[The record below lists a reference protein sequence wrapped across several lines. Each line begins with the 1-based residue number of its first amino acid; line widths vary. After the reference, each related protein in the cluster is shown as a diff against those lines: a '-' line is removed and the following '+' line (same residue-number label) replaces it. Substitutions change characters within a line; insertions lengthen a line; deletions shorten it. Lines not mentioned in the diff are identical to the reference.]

1 VGGGKYAKIRG
12 LCVFTNDGWFFA
24 SASASKLIQAST
36 RRCSKC
42 YGSWLSVTLTSVVVV
57 FLLLI
62 VVSFWQCE
70 MRVESK
76 SWRKEELEKRE

>member
-1 VGGGKYAKIRG
+1 MMD
-12 LCVFTNDGWFFA
+12 DGWFFA

-76 SWRKEELEKRE
+76 SWRKEELEKRQ